1 MLATLGRRTVLGSR
15 LDLRAQAGRRAG
27 PGLPARG
34 SGRAVVAQPQA
45 PDRDLPRDRR
55 RAWLRPA
62 RRRPGDRR
70 RDRGLR
76 PVVGP
81 ASAACS
87 SASAWT
93 GRRASRSPVAVAY
106 LVFDV
111 LVVDGRRLT
120 DRAPGGAAPG
130 CWPHWCVRG
139 TVVALN
145 GAFAGD
151 GEALF
156 AEMCAR
162 GWEGVVA
169 KRAAERLP
177 VATFPGLAQD
187 QVRATP
193 GVRGGRLHRAP
204 GPTAGTGCAADR
216 ACTRA
221 TGCATPARWAPASPT
236 GVLTQLRDRLDG
248 LEQDRRRSAA
258 DRIPERTA
266 TGCGPSWWPRCRFSE
281 WTADG
286 RLRHPAFVGLRDD
299 KDPPRS
305 CASDRVLEQ
314 GGVDRYCGP
323 HAAAAPE
330 PSPELEV
337 VLDAAA
343 ACYLQFGVQ
352 KTTAADIAKRGRAC
366 RGPRSTAATAA
377 TRRSSWP
384 C

>member
-1 MLATLGRRTVLGSR
+1 MLATLERRAVLGPR

-55 RAWLRPA
+55 GRWPRPA
-62 RRRPGDRR
+62 RRRLGDRR

-76 PVVGP
+76 PAVGP

-93 GRRASRSPVAVAY
+93 ERRRPAAARWRWRTWCSTCWSSTVS
-106 LVFDV
+106 
-111 LVVDGRRLT
+111 RLT
-120 DRAPGGAAPG
+120 DEPLATRRQVLSRP
-130 CWPHWCVRG
+130 WCPG
-139 TVVALN
+139 TVLALN

-151 GEALF
+151 GETLF

-169 KRAAERLP
+169 KRAVGAVP
-177 VATFPGLAQD
+177 VATLPGLAQD

-204 GPTAGTGCAADR
+204 GPAAGTGCAAGR

-221 TGCATPARWAPASPT
+221 TALRYAGKVGT
-236 GVLTQLRDRLDG
+236 GFSHRVLTQLRDATRG
-248 LEQDRRRSAA
+248 LEQDTSPFGA
-258 DRIPERTA
+258 DRVPERTA
-266 TGCGPSWWPRCRFSE
+266 HWVRPELVAEVSLRRSGRPTVACATPPSWGCATTRIGE
-281 WTADG
+281 
-286 RLRHPAFVGLRDD
+286 
-299 KDPPRS
+299 S
-305 CASDRVLEQ
+305 CARTGAGKVVRRSVLWAHGSRARPVARAR
-314 GGVDRYCGP
+314 GGARRGGGRATCTSACRRRPRPTSPSGP
-323 HAAAAPE
+323 
-330 PSPELEV
+330 
-337 VLDAAA
+337 
-343 ACYLQFGVQ
+343 
-352 KTTAADIAKRGRAC
+352 AC

-377 TRRSSWP
+377 TRPSSWP